1 MCKYL
6 NNIIEQDHRFIKK
19 KIDLM
24 LGFKTLNLAERTITG
39 IEIIYIIHKGKIEE
53 IQCILSEV
61 QFINEIMSEVLKGKI
76 ILKWI
81 FGL

>member
-19 KIDLM
+19 KIDPM
-24 LGFKTLNLAERTITG
+24 LGFKTLNLEERTITG

-53 IQCILSEV
+53 IHCILSEV
-61 QFINEIMSEVLKGKI
+61 QFINEIMREVLKGKI